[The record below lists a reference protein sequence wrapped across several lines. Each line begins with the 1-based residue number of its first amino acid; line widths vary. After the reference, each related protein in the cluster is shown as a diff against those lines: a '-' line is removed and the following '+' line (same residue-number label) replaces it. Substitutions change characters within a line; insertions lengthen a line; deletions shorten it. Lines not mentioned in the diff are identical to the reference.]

1 MNKMAS
7 LCGLIVLCMTA
18 FSEINGQVISGL
30 ERLVADN
37 AKLTKVSDQFIF
49 TEGPTTDKAGN
60 VYFTDQ
66 PNNKI
71 WKYDTNG
78 QLTVFMDE
86 AGRANGL
93 YFDNDGY
100 LIACADRD
108 NEMWRIDAEGKKEII
123 LKGQNNQ
130 PFNGPNDVWVAP
142 NGNFYFTDPYY
153 HRPYWNR
160 IEKKPAQQN
169 VYLMINGKGPAIKLD
184 STLLQ
189 PNGIIGSA
197 DGKYLYVA
205 DIVGDKTYKYK
216 IGKGGKLTE
225 RKLFVNQGS
234 DGMILDKSGNLYL
247 TGNGV
252 TIYNQEGKKIGHID
266 IPSNWTGNICFS
278 GKDHKTLFITAS
290 ESIYTLKMK
299 VSGQ

>member
-7 LCGLIVLCMTA
+7 LWCQIVLCMTA
-18 FSEINGQVISGL
+18 FSVINGQVISGL
-30 ERLVADN
+30 GGLVADD
-37 AKLTKVSDQFIF
+37 AKLTKISDQFIF
-49 TEGPTTDKAGN
+49 TEGPTADKAGN

-78 QLTVFMDE
+78 QLTMFMDE

-100 LIACADRD
+100 LIACADGD

-123 LKGQNNQ
+123 LKGQSNQ
-130 PFNGPNDVWVAP
+130 PLNGPNDVWVAP

-169 VYLMINGKGPAIKLD
+169 VYLMINGKGTATKLD

-197 DGKYLYVA
+197 DGKCLYVA

-234 DGMILDKSGNLYL
+234 DGMILDKFGNLYL

-252 TIYNQEGKKIGHID
+252 NIYNKEGKKLGHID

>member
-1 MNKMAS
+1 
-7 LCGLIVLCMTA
+7 MTA
-18 FSEINGQVISGL
+18 FSVINGQVISGL
-30 ERLVADN
+30 GGLVADD
-37 AKLTKVSDQFIF
+37 AKLTKISDQFIF
-49 TEGPTTDKAGN
+49 TEGPTADKAGN

-78 QLTVFMDE
+78 QLTMFMDE

-100 LIACADRD
+100 LIACADGD

-123 LKGQNNQ
+123 LKGQSNQ
-130 PFNGPNDVWVAP
+130 PLNGPNDVWVAP

-234 DGMILDKSGNLYL
+234 DGMILDKFGNLYL

-252 TIYNQEGKKIGHID
+252 NIYNKEGKKLGHID

>member
-1 MNKMAS
+1 M
-7 LCGLIVLCMTA
+7 
-18 FSEINGQVISGL
+18 
-30 ERLVADN
+30 
-37 AKLTKVSDQFIF
+37 
-49 TEGPTTDKAGN
+49 
-60 VYFTDQ
+60 
-66 PNNKI
+66 
-71 WKYDTNG
+71 
-78 QLTVFMDE
+78 
-86 AGRANGL
+86 
-93 YFDNDGY
+93 
-100 LIACADRD
+100 
-108 NEMWRIDAEGKKEII
+108 
-123 LKGQNNQ
+123 
-130 PFNGPNDVWVAP
+130 
-142 NGNFYFTDPYY
+142 
-153 HRPYWNR
+153 
-160 IEKKPAQQN
+160 
-169 VYLMINGKGPAIKLD
+169 
-184 STLLQ
+184 
-189 PNGIIGSA
+189 
-197 DGKYLYVA
+197 A